1 MMLLFQQ
8 DFEACTQA
16 LHRMGYSNPQLTAA
30 RGTSAGG
37 LIVGAVCNRSP
48 GLFKAAI
55 LRVGLRFYF
64 GLTWQCYYWP
74 WVLLVMT
81 SVLIIKPMPIC
92 ITPVC
97 QKKSN
102 HWKHLRSI
110 EWLTFWCCFQFLWC
124 FQLHVFFGQI
134 ICIDNIHVC
143 FWLV

>member
-16 LHRMGYSNPQLTAA
+16 LHHMGYSNPQLTAA

-37 LIVGAVCNRSP
+37 LIAGAVCNRSP

-74 WVLLVMT
+74 LVLLIIT

-92 ITPVC
+92 ITPVF
-97 QKKSN
+97 KKN
-102 HWKHLRSI
+102 PIIEKYRVTHLLVLFSI
-110 EWLTFWCCFQFLWC
+110 SLMLSIACVFWTNYLYR
-124 FQLHVFFGQI
+124 
-134 ICIDNIHVC
+134 
-143 FWLV
+143 